1 MDTEF
6 NLSQWKSSSLLPTF
20 SICFVL
26 ILALIIF
33 LSSQFNLLYMQKRG
47 LRKEKARFKLTI
59 SFTTLYTI
67 SGTEFFIGGL
77 IQGLIYLK
85 GTNIFLNLKTCNVF
99 FVFLGTSQSDIIY
112 TYYNV
117 TVGQLFMLF
126 CFLLTDNQAKKYAK
140 RKLDALMD
148 SWLSKRENLNAKDLF
163 STRKTPYPYTVSQQ
177 FENDVFVIEM
187 D

>member
-1 MDTEF
+1 MSKLEAFFMDTEF

-59 SFTTLYTI
+59 SFTTLYTV
-67 SGTEFFIGGL
+67 SGTEFLIGGL

-85 GTNIFLNLKTCNVF
+85 G
-99 FVFLGTSQSDIIY
+99 IY
-112 TYYNV
+112 
-117 TVGQLFMLF
+117 F
-126 CFLLTDNQAKKYAK
+126 
-140 RKLDALMD
+140 
-148 SWLSKRENLNAKDLF
+148 
-163 STRKTPYPYTVSQQ
+163 
-177 FENDVFVIEM
+177 
-187 D
+187 